1 MGVTL
6 RGRRIDMG
14 IVGTFLAV
22 AVDFLLIDYAATL
35 WPKDKNQNKSK
46 DTDSKSQ
53 EAQGDCFCKG
63 G

>member
-1 MGVTL
+1 
-6 RGRRIDMG
+6 MG

-22 AVDFLLIDYAATL
+22 AADFLLIDYAATL